1 MTTPLLSNILN
12 QPEALRAV
20 ADYQFGDGWH
30 ALVRAA
36 ALLQSKKRIVL
47 SGMGASFHACV
58 PLQYTLSALGI
69 HASAIE
75 TAELLY
81 FLPAAIDHDT
91 AVILVSRSGES
102 VEVTKAL
109 PLIRERGATAI
120 GIVNVVESTLAR
132 EADQA
137 VVLRCPSDQMVAVQ
151 SYTATLVTF
160 ALLAAVISG
169 EADAA
174 KTQLSKTI
182 DLLTDFVPA
191 WMAASEDWNE
201 FLSQA
206 APMYLL
212 GRGPAL
218 GAVQEGVLLMHET
231 AKAPTV
237 GLSVAQFRHG
247 PVEVVDSRFR
257 AIVIGTAAATREL
270 DIELAKDLGR
280 MGGQA
285 RWLGPDAEQAELE
298 PLCSWP
304 SAMPRRASC
313 RSPRSSPCNLW
324 RTVMLN
330 CAECVQAIFAGRR
343 WSLKRRRAFP
353 SRSRIERSLR

>member
-1 MTTPLLSNILN
+1 MTPLLSNILN
-12 QPEALRAV
+12 QPESLRAV
-20 ADYQFGDGWH
+20 AAYQFGDGWH

-36 ALLQSKKRIVL
+36 ALLQSKKRVVL

-69 HASAIE
+69 HAAAIE
-75 TAELLY
+75 SAELLY

-109 PLIRERGATAI
+109 PLLRERSATVI
-120 GIVNVVESTLAR
+120 GVINVPDSKLAR

-137 VVLRCPSDQMVAVQ
+137 IVLQSPSDQMVAIQ
-151 SYTATLVTF
+151 SYTATLLVF
-160 ALLAAVISG
+160 ALLSAVISG
-169 EADAA
+169 EADEA
-174 KTQLSKTI
+174 KAELAHAI
-182 DLLTDFVPA
+182 DLLADFVPS
-191 WMAASEDWNE
+191 WVGASEGWSE

-206 APMYLL
+206 PLYLL
-212 GRGPAL
+212 ARGSAL

-231 AKAPTV
+231 AKAPAI

-247 PVEVVDSRFR
+247 PVEVVDSSFR
-257 AIVIGTAAATREL
+257 AIVIGTAAATREF

-285 RWLGPDAEQAELE
+285 RWLGPDAEQHDLE

-304 SAMPRRASC
+304 SAMPSRFTSIAEIIPLQLAAYRNAELRGVHPGEFRWAPLITKTEAGFSVPV
-313 RSPRSSPCNLW
+313 PR
-324 RTVMLN
+324 
-330 CAECVQAIFAGRR
+330 
-343 WSLKRRRAFP
+343 
-353 SRSRIERSLR
+353 